1 MAVTHMMANPKRVY
15 TILHAVNLR
24 TRIDPP
30 LPKIYFG
37 NIIRFAITTSSM
49 DGMKERQ
56 CHALVNQMREAI
68 VKIDGDYIKNLRKGV
83 EHLNLLKEQAES
95 VGNQASILCLLP

>member
-15 TILHAVNLR
+15 TILHAVNLH
-24 TRIDPP
+24 TRMDPP
-30 LPKIYFG
+30 LPKIYFR

-68 VKIDGDYIKNLRKGV
+68 VKIDGDYIKKPSKGRRAF
-83 EHLNLLKEQAES
+83 EFIER
-95 VGNQASILCLLP
+95 AS